1 MSKEN
6 VALADV
12 TLRTAKV
19 NQGNSY
25 RQPLLPMMLSTGS
38 QDKRQTSRLRE
49 GELLE

>member
-25 RQPLLPMMLSTGS
+25 RQPLLPMML
-38 QDKRQTSRLRE
+38 QQAPRTSGRHHV
-49 GELLE
+49 